1 MTDLEIEVKFYISN
15 FKPIRR
21 RMEEMGA
28 ASQGKWFETNLRF
41 EDQDQSL
48 FRQNSLLRL
57 RRDSRNRLTF
67 KSSPGPSAEEDDAE
81 FKVYRELELEV
92 SNFETMVR
100 ILESIGYH
108 VEQTYEKE
116 RETFHYESLEICAD
130 TLPFGNFLE
139 IEGEKEAIRSMARQL
154 GLAWEQ
160 RILQNY
166 LGIFEYIRE
175 KTGMKCTDV
184 TFANFENVA
193 QDLSTHIRHF
203 EIGSGIQS

>member
-1 MTDLEIEVKFYISN
+1 MTDLEIEVKFYVSD

-67 KSSPGPSAEEDDAE
+67 KSSPGPSAGGEDDAQ

-92 SNFETMVR
+92 SSFETMVR

-116 RETFHYESLEICAD
+116 RETFHYGNLEVCAD
-130 TLPFGNFLE
+130 TLPFGDFLE
-139 IEGEKEAIRSMARQL
+139 IEGEKKAIRSMARRL

-160 RILQNY
+160 RILENY
-166 LGIFEYIRE
+166 LGIFEYIRG
-175 KTGMKCTDV
+175 KTGMKFKDV
-184 TFANFENVA
+184 TFANFEKVF
-193 QDLSTHIRHF
+193 QDLSNHIRHF
-203 EIGSGIQS
+203 EIGT